1 MVDMILENY
10 SKVLESTLRLQQE
23 MLRSWTM
30 QWSPFGTQ
38 VPELPKT
45 GTSTSASAAP
55 DACLVGTRMAV
66 ESSKQALIR
75 PGRNEPEA
83 WDRTTR
89 AGPGGLAFGGRSV
102 PDGAEAAH
110 LIDRR

>member
-1 MVDMILENY
+1 MNNLTQNRMMKESE
-10 SKVLESTLRLQQE
+10 SKVPRHSG
-23 MLRSWTM
+23 TM
-30 QWSPFGTQ
+30 GAKS
-38 VPELPKT
+38 
-45 GTSTSASAAP
+45 
-55 DACLVGTRMAV
+55 DAFLVGTRMAV